1 MEVYTAQNRGRDK
14 GMEDKVEIKDYTDE
28 EMILW
33 LNQQKSDLIS
43 NKDILAGFLTS
54 GYIKMSQFVRILPQI
69 QD

>member
-1 MEVYTAQNRGRDK
+1 
-14 GMEDKVEIKDYTDE
+14 MEDKVEIKDYTDE